1 MRAQY
6 AQESIKPMKA
16 HEFARI
22 LLNGPDGDLLIA
34 QDFGYEADT
43 FREVEPEHIQYNTT
57 ASDTTNVTI
66 DLR

>member
-1 MRAQY
+1 MRAQS

-22 LLNGPDGDLLIA
+22 LLNGPDGDLIVA
-34 QDFGYEADT
+34 QDFGHETDT
-43 FREVEPEHIQYNTT
+43 FREVEPEHIQYNSA